1 VPVSNEVSELRGA
14 IMEVGALKDKIKHL
28 EHEIVE
34 IEREKS
40 SLVKDISEQVRELD
54 GVTE

>member
-1 VPVSNEVSELRGA
+1 
-14 IMEVGALKDKIKHL
+14 MEVGALKDKIKHL

-40 SLVKDISEQVRELD
+40 ALVKDISEQVRELD

>member
-1 VPVSNEVSELRGA
+1 MVEIGP
-14 IMEVGALKDKIKHL
+14 LKDKIKHL

-40 SLVKDISEQVRELD
+40 LLIKNNSELEFLKQ
-54 GVTE
+54 

>member
-1 VPVSNEVSELRGA
+1 MVEIGP
-14 IMEVGALKDKIKHL
+14 LKDKIKHL

-40 SLVKDISEQVRELD
+40 LLMKNNSQLEMFRKENYTLKEENDTLVM
-54 GVTE
+54 